1 MKLFKDAHVENKQLE
16 ELASLVSDY
25 TFKPDAV
32 IFEKDKKIEAALYIV
47 HEGYVQLTGSRSDVI
62 HPGDFFGEDQLLLD
76 AKNRGDY
83 HGANPTTTL
92 STYSAKAVGKCVCG
106 VVTLSDCR
114 KIFDTTTLAAEEV
127 TIELLTPPQSKRE
140 SMDVSMLLPT
150 SLHRETTQQWLTN
163 SSKALLRENVR
174 IGVALE
180 DFERHSILGEGQF
193 GEVWLVTCE
202 LANGRHHF
210 ALKSQWKED
219 PTRGNSEQAVKRE
232 IDVLRLMDH
241 PFIVNLVHHYE
252 DEEHLYILM
261 GLVHGGELFDVIHQE
276 GEDGVWTSGIPEDHA
291 KFYAMVVADTLDYI
305 HRKHFVFRDLKPEN
319 ILIDEDGYP
328 VICDFGFGRLR
339 LLAVYAGKVVL
350 SSSSIGFDLFSLPS

>member
-1 MKLFKDAHVENKQLE
+1 MKLFNDAHVENKQLE

-174 IGVALE
+174 IGVPL
-180 DFERHSILGEGQF
+180 
-193 GEVWLVTCE
+193 T
-202 LANGRHHF
+202 
-210 ALKSQWKED
+210 LKSEVMPSISKLACNK
-219 PTRGNSEQAVKRE
+219 PNFAKLALSK
-232 IDVLRLMDH
+232 
-241 PFIVNLVHHYE
+241 N
-252 DEEHLYILM
+252 
-261 GLVHGGELFDVIHQE
+261 GGELFDVIHQE